1 MLQWVESARH
11 WKQRF
16 PRLNGSHYRQTARN
30 CSNSN
35 STLLPRGLHNLPN
48 KYILF
53 SKWSKKQLR
62 SSFLKDFSPEK
73 KKRNESLDFLC
84 VAIKWEDNSLWVHH
98 MGLRFSIMDISGVTD
113 KVQGDGAQQP
123 TTWQELREQI
133 GVHQPKAKVS
143 TVTHSTLLHL
153 PTPRGLMLD
162 GLWWCVVVGCAHAS
176 VPVQEHR
183 YPTETAVTSSAEF
196 HSPPLK
202 RWQCNTVC
210 RSTEC
215 CCVICKHAAPPTP
228 APTTPHPLA

>member
-1 MLQWVESARH
+1 MVRKATTEQLFE
-11 WKQRF
+11 
-16 PRLNGSHYRQTARN
+16 RLFTR
-30 CSNSN
+30 
-35 STLLPRGLHNLPN
+35 
-48 KYILF
+48 
-53 SKWSKKQLR
+53 
-62 SSFLKDFSPEK
+62 K

-84 VAIKWEDNSLWVHH
+84 VAIKWEDNSMWVHH
-98 MGLRFSIMDISGVTD
+98 TGLRFSIMDISGVTD

-123 TTWQELREQI
+123 TTWQELCEQI
-133 GVHQPKAKVS
+133 WVHQPKAKVS

-183 YPTETAVTSSAEF
+183 YPTETAVTSPAEF

-215 CCVICKHAAPPTP
+215 CCVICKHAP
-228 APTTPHPLA
+228 PHPCPHHPSPSCVIMHNHTNINTKRCTHSHRHRRESAREQKKRQKTN